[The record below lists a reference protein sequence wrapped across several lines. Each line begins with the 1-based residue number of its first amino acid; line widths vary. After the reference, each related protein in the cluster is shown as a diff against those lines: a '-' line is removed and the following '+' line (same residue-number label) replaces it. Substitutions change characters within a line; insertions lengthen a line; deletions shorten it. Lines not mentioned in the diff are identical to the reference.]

1 MSLVT
6 LVPDSVPSTAPT
18 VLLGPQRF
26 TQNVG
31 SALAALEVD
40 GPVAVINPGWEE
52 REDDDGELDQAVG
65 GRAANL
71 RLHHRMFDVIAK
83 DKRFAAAA
91 LQFRDRHDELLD
103 FYRIRLSHA
112 LSAVYACQRRTSR
125 RGIGALAEVDA
136 IDTVRAV
143 DGWYLEQ
150 LDSIYGD
157 FDERAGREDSELIGW
172 HRGEIGAILDSAAA
186 VVLPGGHVGVLL
198 RALRL
203 FEVRLP
209 PDTPVLAWSA
219 GAMALTDAV
228 VLFHDFSPQGSG
240 AAELHGPGLG
250 RLPGLVCLPHAR
262 RRLDLDDQPRMR
274 ALARRFPG
282 HELVLL
288 DDGTSLSIPAA
299 AAGVGGRRTQLPGGA
314 RTLTADGTV
323 REVARVA

>member
-1 MSLVT
+1 MSRVT
-6 LVPDSVPSTAPT
+6 LLPPSGSSTAPT

-31 SALAALEVD
+31 GALAGLEVD

-52 REDDDGELDQAVG
+52 REDDDGELDTAVG
-65 GRAANL
+65 GRAHNL
-71 RLHHRMFDVIAK
+71 RLYHRMFDVIGK

-112 LSAVYACQRRTSR
+112 LSAVQACQRRTSR
-125 RGIGALAEVDA
+125 RGVGALAEVDA
-136 IDTVRAV
+136 IDTLRAI

-150 LDSIYGD
+150 LTVIYAD
-157 FDERAGREDSELIGW
+157 FDERSSRDDSELIGW
-172 HRGEIGAILDSAAA
+172 HRGEIQATLDESSA

-209 PDTPVLAWSA
+209 PHRPVVAWSA

-228 VLFHDFSPQGSG
+228 VLFHDFSPQGTG
-240 AAELHGPGLG
+240 AAEVHGPGLG
-250 RLPGLVCLPHAR
+250 RLPGLICLPHAR
-262 RRLDLDDQPRMR
+262 RRLDLDDHARMR
-274 ALARRFPG
+274 ALARRFPA

-299 AAGVGGRRTQLPGGA
+299 ASAGGRRTQLPSGA